1 MNNRTRNWFKAAAQ
15 LDKHDPLLM
24 TSIDNKVCFIRA
36 SKFEELGGIYNGDLL
51 ICDEDGIRVIKNYF
65 QNKLE

>member
-24 TSIDNKVCFIRA
+24 ASIENKVRLIRV
-36 SKFEELGGIYNGDLL
+36 SKFEELGGIYKGDLL
-51 ICDEDGIRVIKNYF
+51 ISDEDGIRVIKNYF
-65 QNKLE
+65 QEE